1 MNKRKN
7 RILYSIVP
15 NGQGTILNLSVDS
28 RNVKSLKN
36 FYEILEKKYGKEIE
50 GELTHSSSYS
60 NLKIFLDEGLE
71 KSKEIFSP
79 FIDSLK
85 NDINLWE

>member
-15 NGQGTILNLSVDS
+15 TGQGTILNLSVDS

-36 FYEILEKKYGKEIE
+36 FYEIFEKKYGKEIE
-50 GELTHSSSYS
+50 GELTHGSSHS

-85 NDINLWE
+85 KDINL